1 MNLSHSKFMHVKRSP
16 RVFWLIATLN
26 LSPKMV
32 YIPKIRRNID
42 MLGCV
47 PLRFT
52 TPTIA
57 LVLVLVFFGAT
68 LQNNNRFQCT
78 AQNTMAASR
87 EFRKRRSYTPYQVYL
102 IIGCDRQTHG
112 MAGEVVRSFLV

>member
-1 MNLSHSKFMHVKRSP
+1 MHVKRSP

-26 LSPKMV
+26 LSSKMV

-57 LVLVLVFFGAT
+57 LVLVLVFLALHCKITTDFNA
-68 LQNNNRFQCT
+68 L
-78 AQNTMAASR
+78 
-87 EFRKRRSYTPYQVYL
+87 RRIQWPLLANSANVDRIHL
-102 IIGCDRQTHG
+102 IKCI
-112 MAGEVVRSFLV
+112 